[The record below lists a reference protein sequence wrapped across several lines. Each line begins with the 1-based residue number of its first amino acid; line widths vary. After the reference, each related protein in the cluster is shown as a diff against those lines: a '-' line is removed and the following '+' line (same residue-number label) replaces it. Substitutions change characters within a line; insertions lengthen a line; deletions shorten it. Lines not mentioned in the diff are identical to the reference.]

1 MPIVIDKGKIMP
13 IVIDFMTI
21 VIDFMTIVIAVA
33 TFIN

>member
-21 VIDFMTIVIAVA
+21 VIAVA
-33 TFIN
+33 TFKN